1 MTQTKKQKSRI
12 PEFKSYEEEAQWWD
26 THSVADYPDEFK
38 TVELEVDRSLFHTL
52 SIRLDDETLTKL
64 RKRAE
69 KKSLGV
75 TTLIRVWVR
84 ERLEEEEKKEAQE
97 REHNRYTATP

>member
-1 MTQTKKQKSRI
+1 MTQTKKLKKW
-12 PEFKSYEEEAQWWD
+12 PTFKSYEEEAEFWD
-26 THSVADYPDEFK
+26 THDIREYDKFE

-52 SIRLDDETLTKL
+52 SIRLDAETLTKL

-84 ERLEEEEKKEAQE
+84 ERLEEEEEKEARE
-97 REHNRYTATP
+97 REHKQYPAHP